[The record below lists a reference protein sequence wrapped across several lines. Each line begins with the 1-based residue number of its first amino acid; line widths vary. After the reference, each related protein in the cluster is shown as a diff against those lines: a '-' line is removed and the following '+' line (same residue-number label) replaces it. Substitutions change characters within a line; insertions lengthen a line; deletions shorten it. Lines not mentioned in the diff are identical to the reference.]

1 MLNDQAHQIF
11 WQLGRHTRTGAP
23 LPAPFS
29 EAGAVARLIY
39 DDLTQ
44 VGLSSHA
51 IRRVACALL
60 SVSVSAKQRCCDG
73 FFGCER
79 GAK

>member
-1 MLNDQAHQIF
+1 MLNDQEIF

-29 EAGAVARLIY
+29 EARVVARLIH
-39 DDLTQ
+39 DDLTE

-51 IRRVACALL
+51 IRRVACELL
-60 SVSVSAKQRCCDG
+60 SVSVRAKQRCCNG
-73 FFGCER
+73 FSACER
-79 GAK
+79 GAR